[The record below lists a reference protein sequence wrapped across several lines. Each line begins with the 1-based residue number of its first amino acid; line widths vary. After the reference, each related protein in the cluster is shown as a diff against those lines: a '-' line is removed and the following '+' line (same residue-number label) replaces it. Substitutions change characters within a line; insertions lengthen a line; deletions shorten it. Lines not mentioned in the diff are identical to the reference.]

1 MVPTEIG
8 GVHVS
13 KSAKRRARKTRVMD
27 KAVADGKDFIN
38 SFDKHLK
45 YTQASHDYKRLY
57 NNVRRGTPCCTTF
70 LTPSPDPTLCPT
82 FEGDETGA
90 RAGAEQNFYIVGR
103 RGNSER

>member
-8 GVHVS
+8 GVHMS
-13 KSAKRRARKTRVMD
+13 KSAKRRARKARVMD

-57 NNVRRGTPCCTTF
+57 NKVRRGTF
-70 LTPSPDPTLCPT
+70 LTNLPDPFPRPHPLPHL
-82 FEGDETGA
+82 
-90 RAGAEQNFYIVGR
+90 R
-103 RGNSER
+103 RR

>member
-1 MVPTEIG
+1 MGGGTRKSGGGDIAAAVTLFPMVPTEIG

-13 KSAKRRARKTRVMD
+13 KSAMRRARKARVID

-57 NNVRRGTPCCTTF
+57 NKVRRGTP
-70 LTPSPDPTLCPT
+70 S
-82 FEGDETGA
+82 
-90 RAGAEQNFYIVGR
+90 
-103 RGNSER
+103 

>member
-13 KSAKRRARKTRVMD
+13 KSAMRRARKARVID

-57 NNVRRGTPCCTTF
+57 NKVRRGTPF
-70 LTPSPDPTLCPT
+70 LTNLPDPFPRPHPLPHL
-82 FEGDETGA
+82 
-90 RAGAEQNFYIVGR
+90 R
-103 RGNSER
+103 RR